1 MQRILAVGIC
11 VVDVT
16 ASLYQAPHHQRSNR
30 RLFFRTVTVVWA
42 RGTGHNCRVAK
53 SRSVIDRRSVRVEK
67 LQEPAPRTLLS
78 GNPDVVA
85 TVAGFVHG
93 GAILATQFLF
103 EGHARRSVASVAS
116 VASASS
122 SSLSRVVDV
131 DRAFVALR
139 RRAVRR
145 LELVRELLQSGVP
158 EAAHGKSGVA
168 LLLHDALQVRDGV
181 RRPPVLWSICAAAG
195 EEIEPVG
202 LRNHFEV
209 EYKKKSE
216 GTVLIYGW
224 ATGMN

>member
-1 MQRILAVGIC
+1 MSMKEPRCGYETLDYKSFSKFRPIRVS
-11 VVDVT
+11 VVFRLVPFAQPPSQYIIPNIWSRPRVDH
-16 ASLYQAPHHQRSNR
+16 AS
-30 RLFFRTVTVVWA
+30 
-42 RGTGHNCRVAK
+42 
-53 SRSVIDRRSVRVEK
+53 
-67 LQEPAPRTLLS
+67 
-78 GNPDVVA
+78 
-85 TVAGFVHG
+85 
-93 GAILATQFLF
+93 
-103 EGHARRSVASVAS
+103 ASAS
-116 VASASS
+116 AASASASS